1 MDAPF
6 FATSSLFAVA
16 FYLLFPIFCVSV
28 GGSIRVRV
36 SKCVEETCSL
46 QEMLLC
52 YNVLEYDTP

>member
-16 FYLLFPIFCVSV
+16 FYLLFPVFCVNV
-28 GGSIRVRV
+28 GRSTRRVRV
-36 SKCVEETCSL
+36 SVCVEETCSL

-52 YNVLEYDTP
+52 CNALYTP